1 MNNDAVQAKWFRLF
15 ISWLTSSNS
24 LEETAKTCGVSPRT
38 LQRRFTPFWLIQPPW
53 GCPQVVDTL
62 FSCLGVKQ
70 RFSYSH
76 FDQRAGLRNRRGLPS
91 R

>member
-38 LQRRFTPFWLIQPPW
+38 LQRRFTPFWLI
-53 GCPQVVDTL
+53 
-62 FSCLGVKQ
+62 
-70 RFSYSH
+70 
-76 FDQRAGLRNRRGLPS
+76 
-91 R
+91 